1 MSADAWAL
9 LAVSAIVIWGG
20 LAASVVWLGRHRDTP
35 MPFDDSA
42 FEDEE
47 AS

>member
-9 LAVSAIVIWGG
+9 LIVTAAVIWGG
-20 LAASVVWLGRHRDTP
+20 LVTSVVWLGRHRGNP
-35 MPFDDSA
+35 MPFDD
-42 FEDEE
+42 EE

>member
-9 LAVSAIVIWGG
+9 LIVSATVIWGG
-20 LAASVVWLGRHRDTP
+20 LVMSVVWLGRHRDTP
-35 MPFDDSA
+35 MPFD
-42 FEDEE
+42 EEE